1 MPNQPEL
8 SVAAALAQ
16 LTVDLHDAGVD
27 QVAAAVVEFA
37 AQTLAWPFASLVL
50 TRRAGRVELAAL
62 SDPAIGPL
70 CRDLLTEGS
79 PLLVV
84 ARGNDPVVVDYSNDQ
99 VQPPAGVAAVAHLPL
114 RVKSGPV
121 GALSLYESDPDRVG
135 NERLTIAALLA
146 QHASAA
152 IAQARHR
159 ESMLNAVE
167 ARKLVGQAVG
177 ILMQRFDIG
186 ADLAFHVLSRH
197 SQHSNIKLR
206 EIAEY
211 VLRHRRLPTPPGSE

>member
-1 MPNQPEL
+1 MPNQPDL

-16 LTVDLHDAGVD
+16 LTVDLHDAGVE

-70 CRDLLTEGS
+70 CRGLLTEGS

-99 VQPPAGVAAVAHLPL
+99 VQPPVGVAAVAHLPL
-114 RVKSGPV
+114 RVKSSPV
-121 GALSLYESDPDRVG
+121 GALSLYESDSDRVG

-159 ESMLNAVE
+159 ESILNAVE
-167 ARKLVGQAVG
+167 ARKLIGQAVG